1 MYFAENVENSKQDF
15 FRKTGLNYSNFTGK
29 SKDSDLSSKSVAEI
43 ITMYPEINPTWLL
56 TGKGEMTLSRIQN
69 IEIEGG
75 NNKNFNNINGS
86 TNVTISQIDATD
98 VIDIIKSHQKQLS
111 DSQNHLTVSQNQIN
125 TLIDI
130 INKKI

>member
-1 MYFAENVENSKQDF
+1 MENSKQDF